1 MKCQRLQKLI
11 KNWYAQ
17 VQDEAM
23 APARMIAF
31 MERHLGECPLC
42 LADPKVKK
50 EVAEISA
57 FVMPAEKVRKPEISP
72 ADAADEAD
80 EPEEKREDRE
90 GTGNEEEQPEADE
103 EPEPEED
110 EIEDDDI

>member
-50 EVAEISA
+50 EVADISA
-57 FVMPAEKVRKPEISP
+57 FVLPAEKVRKPELAP
-72 ADAADEAD
+72 DDAVDEAE
-80 EPEEKREDRE
+80 EPEE
-90 GTGNEEEQPEADE
+90 GANGEEEEKPDS
-103 EPEPEED
+103 EED
-110 EIEDDDI
+110 QLEDDI

>member
-23 APARMIAF
+23 APARMVAF

-42 LADPKVKK
+42 LADPKIKK
-50 EVAEISA
+50 EVAEIAA
-57 FVMPAEKVRKPEISP
+57 FVLPAEKIRKPEP
-72 ADAADEAD
+72 APDDTAEEAE
-80 EPEEKREDRE
+80 EPEGERGDEEESSD
-90 GTGNEEEQPEADE
+90 EEQPDE
-103 EPEPEED
+103 EEEPDAEED
-110 EIEDDDI
+110 QLEDDDI